1 MTNRIL
7 FCPVGPPQIIAEP
20 AKFEA
25 AQSTRY
31 TDGSVIVEPRKPM
44 FPPHMIQALLVRL
57 RDRCSVAGTPASP
70 AARRHGSSSPRL
82 AEMLADANIS
92 AALFITERWSRQ
104 PFHPCFAFAI
114 VIFQS
119 LVSSLCAENRLAQV
133 LPCNSTH
140 EAAPANDEAKSR
152 SRGAAI
158 TTGSA
163 ASDFSGSAF
172 R

>member
-1 MTNRIL
+1 QRLLRRGGMGAR
-7 FCPVGPPQIIAEP
+7 
-20 AKFEA
+20 
-25 AQSTRY
+25 
-31 TDGSVIVEPRKPM
+31 
-44 FPPHMIQALLVRL
+44 PHALPKCWHLPTFRQ
-57 RDRCSVAGTPASP
+57 P
-70 AARRHGSSSPRL
+70 SSSQSVGAGNRSTPG
-82 AEMLADANIS
+82 
-92 AALFITERWSRQ
+92 
-104 PFHPCFAFAI
+104 FAFAI